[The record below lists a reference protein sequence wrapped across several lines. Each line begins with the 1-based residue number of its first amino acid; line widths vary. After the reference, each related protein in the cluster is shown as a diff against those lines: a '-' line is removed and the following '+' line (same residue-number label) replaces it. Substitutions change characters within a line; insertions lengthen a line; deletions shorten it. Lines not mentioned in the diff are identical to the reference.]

1 MFAAADRIVPQLP
14 PIGIRQLLHPE
25 PSAAICHANCGYAA
39 STS

>member
-1 MFAAADRIVPQLP
+1 MFAAAGCIVPQLS

-25 PSAAICHANCGYAA
+25 RSLAICHPNCGYAA